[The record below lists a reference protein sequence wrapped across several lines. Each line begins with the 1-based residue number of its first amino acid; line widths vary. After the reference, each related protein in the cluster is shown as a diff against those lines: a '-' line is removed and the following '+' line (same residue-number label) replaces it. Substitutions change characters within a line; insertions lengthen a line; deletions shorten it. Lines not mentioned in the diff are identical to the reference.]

1 MCYTFLTSFFCLQS
15 KEDFPLRQNLVLA
28 IVRENG
34 RILMARLLHA
44 SVFFLHS
51 YMLSDVS
58 DVIVELILT
67 DREVSSKI
75 KDFIIDK
82 FSNMD

>member
-1 MCYTFLTSFFCLQS
+1 MR
-15 KEDFPLRQNLVLA
+15 KNLVLA

-34 RILMARLLHA
+34 RLLTSRLLHA

-58 DVIVELILT
+58 DVIVELSLT
-67 DREVSSKI
+67 DREVSSWNVS
-75 KDFIIDK
+75 FI
-82 FSNMD
+82 FMAL